1 MLKTCSHLMKMTSL
15 DSNAGLDLV
24 KDAQFPLHSIPT
36 IIEDNDQTE
45 SANVNLK
52 KSDSELDMDYKI
64 PRWVY
69 KHFKQNKIPSYSKY
83 YINRKSRDISEEEAM
98 YNAVSVCKL
107 PLGLLQQPSNI

>member
-1 MLKTCSHLMKMTSL
+1 MFYYIAVVFITFTLSQSLK
-15 DSNAGLDLV
+15 
-24 KDAQFPLHSIPT
+24 HSIKNIKYYYSNVDT
-36 IIEDNDQTE
+36 I
-45 SANVNLK
+45 ANMK

-83 YINRKSRDISEEEAM
+83 YIHRKSRVISEEEAM